1 MFRCFIPNL
10 ISSVIYTFIKKCLNK
25 YEFEGVLS
33 ASSVWNKGVCTSYS
47 IYVKVFVWIGEMWF
61 DECFS

>member
-1 MFRCFIPNL
+1 MSFI
-10 ISSVIYTFIKKCLNK
+10 CLLKNASTNMSLK
-25 YEFEGVLS
+25 ELLS